1 MKIKGIVTFNFV
13 LLFKSECISFIDDP
27 MKTLKTLTILALF
40 SLMSC
45 FTVNAAD
52 TLSIKQVDSPP
63 APIKRSAPIVP
74 NALSNVKGTIHIK
87 MVITENGSVSDA
99 TVVKSTA
106 EALNGSAIK
115 CVNSWTF
122 KPAQKD
128 GQNVAVAVVIP
139 IRFK

>member
-1 MKIKGIVTFNFV
+1 
-13 LLFKSECISFIDDP
+13 
-27 MKTLKTLTILALF
+27 MKTLKTLITLA
-40 SLMSC
+40 SLVLISC
-45 FTVNAAD
+45 FTLNAAD

-63 APIKRSAPIVP
+63 APIKRSAPVVP
-74 NALSNVKGTIHIK
+74 NGLSNIKGTIHIK
-87 MVITENGSVSDA
+87 MIITESGNVSDA

-106 EALNGSAIK
+106 EALNGSAIE